1 MLGYAA
7 GSVVVHEEI
16 RSWLTQLRG
25 SAAQDEAVISRMR
38 SFGLERLIPYL
49 HTMLGASDPELRCQT
64 ALAIFYVAPID
75 GLDLLLGLLD
85 DVENVV
91 RWYACG
97 LLHDIGDQRAI
108 EPLIRL
114 MKTDSDPQVRNT
126 AAYALGGIGDAR
138 AIPALIET
146 MDNDHE
152 FDELGH
158 SASSCAATAL
168 DDIMKSNYTRVR
180 LSDELCTMSRK
191 TPDLAALKS
200 QAMELFRNQ

>member
-1 MLGYAA
+1 
-7 GSVVVHEEI
+7 VVHEEI
-16 RSWLTQLRG
+16 RNWLTQLRG
-25 SAAQDEAVISRMR
+25 GAAQDEAVIGSMR

-49 HTMLGASDPELRCQT
+49 REMLGAPDPELRCQA

-75 GLDLLLGLLD
+75 GLDLLLGLFD
-85 DVENVV
+85 DVESVV
-91 RWYACG
+91 RWHTCG

-108 EPLIRL
+108 EPLIYL
-114 MKTDSDPQVRNT
+114 MKTDPDRQVRNT

-168 DDIMKSNYTRVR
+168 DDIMKSNYTRVK
-180 LSDELCTMSRK
+180 LSGDLCTMSRK
-191 TPDLAALKS
+191 TPDLAVLKS
-200 QAMELFRNQ
+200 LAMELFRNR

>member
-1 MLGYAA
+1 MTYLREMLG
-7 GSVVVHEEI
+7 V
-16 RSWLTQLRG
+16 
-25 SAAQDEAVISRMR
+25 
-38 SFGLERLIPYL
+38 P
-49 HTMLGASDPELRCQT
+49 DPELRCQA

-75 GLDLLLGLLD
+75 GLELLVGLLD
-85 DVENVV
+85 DVESFV
-91 RWYACG
+91 RWHTCG

-108 EPLIRL
+108 EPLIHL
-114 MKTDSDPQVRNT
+114 MKSDPDPQVRNT

-168 DDIMKSNYTRVR
+168 DDILKSNHTRIK
-180 LSDELCTMSRK
+180 LSGDLCTMSRQ
-191 TPDLAALKS
+191 TPDLAELKT
-200 QAMELFRNQ
+200 QAIELFRNQ

>member
-1 MLGYAA
+1 M
-7 GSVVVHEEI
+7 HEEI

-25 SAAQDEAVISRMR
+25 GATQDETVICSMR

-49 HTMLGASDPELRCQT
+49 REMLGASDRELRCQA

-85 DVENVV
+85 DVESVV
-91 RWYACG
+91 RWHTCG

-108 EPLIRL
+108 EPLIHL
-114 MKTDSDPQVRNT
+114 MKTDRDPQVRNT
-126 AAYALGGIGDAR
+126 VAYALGGIGDAR

-168 DDIMKSNYTRVR
+168 DDIMKTNYTRVR
-180 LSDELCTMSRK
+180 LSGGLCTMSRK
-191 TPDLAALKS
+191 TPDLAVLKS

>member
-1 MLGYAA
+1 M
-7 GSVVVHEEI
+7 HEEI

-25 SAAQDEAVISRMR
+25 GAAQDEAVICSMR

-49 HTMLGASDPELRCQT
+49 REMLGAPDPDLRCQA

-75 GLDLLLGLLD
+75 CLDLLLGLLD
-85 DVENVV
+85 DVESVV
-91 RWYACG
+91 RWHTCG

-108 EPLIRL
+108 EPLIHL
-114 MKTDSDPQVRNT
+114 MKTDPDPQVRNT

-138 AIPALIET
+138 AIPALIKT

-180 LSDELCTMSRK
+180 LTGDLCTMSRK
-191 TPDLAALKS
+191 TPDLAVLKS
-200 QAMELFRNQ
+200 QAMELFRNR